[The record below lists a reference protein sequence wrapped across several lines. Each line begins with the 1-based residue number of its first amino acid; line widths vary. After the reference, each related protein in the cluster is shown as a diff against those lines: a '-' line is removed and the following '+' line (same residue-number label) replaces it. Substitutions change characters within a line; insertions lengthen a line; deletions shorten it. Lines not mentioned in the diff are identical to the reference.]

1 MGQFCIEN
9 RESQCYNAVMKKLL
23 LIFLLFFPVHGV
35 WTEVIEEKQP
45 KEVIEL
51 FGIKFGDKCIDSR
64 SDTYRTKG
72 KVPNKLFK
80 EHIVYCTSMTK
91 RVWKISTNNF
101 FESEK
106 IDEFIM
112 CKTSLRALEKHFN
125 EKYDVKLNITTD
137 RDYEYKVQNNDKS
150 DMHNKVEIMCTK
162 IGTGKRFSSV
172 DLRLLVTNL
181 KMVSEKKKED
191 LQISIIDKKG
201 I

>member
-1 MGQFCIEN
+1 
-9 RESQCYNAVMKKLL
+9 MKKLL
-23 LIFLLFFPVHGV
+23 IILLLFFPVHGV
-35 WTEVIEEKQP
+35 WAEVIEERQP
-45 KEVIEL
+45 EEIIEL
-51 FGIKFGDKCIDSR
+51 FGIKFGGKCIDSI

-91 RVWKISTNNF
+91 RVWKISTNSF

-106 IDEFIM
+106 LDEFIM
-112 CKTSLRALEKHFN
+112 CRNSLRALEKHFS
-125 EKYDVKLNITTD
+125 EKYGVKLNITTD

-172 DLRLLVTNL
+172 DLRLIVTNL
-181 KMVSEKKKED
+181 KMISEKKKED

>member
-1 MGQFCIEN
+1 
-9 RESQCYNAVMKKLL
+9 MKKLL

-35 WTEVIEEKQP
+35 WAEVIEEKQP
-45 KEVIEL
+45 EEVIEL
-51 FGIKFGDKCIDSR
+51 FGIKFGDRCIDST

-91 RVWKISTNNF
+91 RIWKISTNNF

-106 IDEFIM
+106 LDEFIM

-125 EKYDVKLNITTD
+125 EKYGIKLNITID
-137 RDYEYKVQNNDKS
+137 RDYEYKVQNNDTN
-150 DMHNKVEIMCTK
+150 DMHNKVEMMCTR
-162 IGTGKRFSSV
+162 IGTGKNFSSV
-172 DLRLLVTNL
+172 DLRLIVTNL
-181 KMVSEKKKED
+181 KMISEKERED
-191 LQISIIDKKG
+191 QQISNIDKEG

>member
-1 MGQFCIEN
+1 
-9 RESQCYNAVMKKLL
+9 MKKLL
-23 LIFLLFFPVHGV
+23 IILLLFFPVHGV

-45 KEVIEL
+45 EEVIEL
-51 FGIKFGDKCIDSR
+51 FGIKFGEKCIDST
-64 SDTYRTKG
+64 SDKYRTKG

-106 IDEFIM
+106 LDELIM
-112 CKTSLRALEKHFN
+112 CRNSLRALEKHFS
-125 EKYDVKLNITTD
+125 EKYGVKLNITTD
-137 RDYEYKVQNNDKS
+137 RDYEYKVQNNDAN
-150 DMHNKVEIMCTK
+150 DMHNKVEMMCTR
-162 IGTGKRFSSV
+162 IGTGKKFSSV
-172 DLRLLVTNL
+172 DLRLIVTNL
-181 KMVSEKKKED
+181 KMISEKKKED

>member
-1 MGQFCIEN
+1 
-9 RESQCYNAVMKKLL
+9 MKKI
-23 LIFLLFFPVHGV
+23 LIILLFFFPIHGV
-35 WTEVIEEKQP
+35 WAEVIEERQP
-45 KEVIEL
+45 EEIIEL
-51 FGIKFGDKCIDSR
+51 FGIKFGEKCIDST

-72 KVPNKLFK
+72 KVTNKLFK

-106 IDEFIM
+106 LDEFIM
-112 CKTSLRALEKHFN
+112 CRNSLRALEKHFSK
-125 EKYDVKLNITTD
+125 KYGVKLNITTD
-137 RDYEYKVQNNDKS
+137 RDYEYKVQNNDTN

-172 DLRLLVTNL
+172 DLRLIVTNL
-181 KMVSEKKKED
+181 EMISEKKKED

>member
-1 MGQFCIEN
+1 
-9 RESQCYNAVMKKLL
+9 MKKFL
-23 LIFLLFFPVHGV
+23 LIFLLFFPVHDV

-45 KEVIEL
+45 EEVIEL
-51 FGIKFGDKCIDSR
+51 FGIKFGDRCIDST

-106 IDEFIM
+106 LDEFIM
-112 CKTSLRALEKHFN
+112 CRTSLRALEEHFN
-125 EKYDVKLNITTD
+125 EKYGVKLNITTD
-137 RDYEYKVQNNDKS
+137 RDYEYKVQNNHANDLY
-150 DMHNKVEIMCTK
+150 NKVEMICTR
-162 IGTGKRFSSV
+162 IGTGKRFASV
-172 DLRLLVTNL
+172 ELRLIVTNL
-181 KMVSEKKKED
+181 KMISEKERED
-191 LQISIIDKKG
+191 QQISNIDKEG

>member
-1 MGQFCIEN
+1 
-9 RESQCYNAVMKKLL
+9 MKKFL
-23 LIFLLFFPVHGV
+23 LIIILFFPISGV
-35 WTEVIEEKQP
+35 WSEVIEEKQP
-45 KEVIEL
+45 EEIMEL
-51 FGIKFGDKCIDSR
+51 FGIKFGDKCTDST
-64 SDTYRTKG
+64 SDSYRTKG

-80 EHIVYCTSMTK
+80 QHIVNCTSLTK

-106 IDEFIM
+106 LDEFTM

-125 EKYDVKLNITTD
+125 EKYGVKLNITTD
-137 RDYEYKVQNNDKS
+137 RNYEYKVQNNNTNDLY
-150 DMHNKVEIMCTK
+150 NEVEMICTS
-162 IGTGKRFSSV
+162 IGTGKEFNSV
-172 DLRLLVTNL
+172 ELRLIVTNL